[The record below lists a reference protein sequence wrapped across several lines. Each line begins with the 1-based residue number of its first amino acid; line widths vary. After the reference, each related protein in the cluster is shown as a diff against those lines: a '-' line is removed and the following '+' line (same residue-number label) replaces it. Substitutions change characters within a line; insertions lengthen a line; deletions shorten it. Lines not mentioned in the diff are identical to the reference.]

1 MPVDVTMEEP
11 WSSVVCVE
19 AQSHIIASALTD
31 VDGVA
36 PDGILKII
44 RRSAGDFHNVEGM
57 LHKC

>member
-44 RRSAGDFHNVEGM
+44 R
-57 LHKC
+57 